1 MTWSAHRIRL
11 AAMRSLSVLA
21 LACLLAYPCLRPS
34 TALAQQQGVH
44 RCTSMSGET
53 VYTDKRCEDVG
64 AMDRLPST
72 TTTAATGALYRGGC
86 SRTLSDLVMQVSSA
100 IQAQDVNRLAG
111 IYHWTGTSDAGALR
125 VLDRLDV
132 VVRRPLVDIVPIR
145 PAPAPVLDA
154 DGAVVDANQDGYYPQ
169 TTQRQRPVGLRVV
182 QTLKNSATPADTTF
196 GLRRAYNCFW
206 ITL

>member
-1 MTWSAHRIRL
+1 
-11 AAMRSLSVLA
+11 MRALSLIAS
-21 LACLLAYPCLRPS
+21 ACLLASLCLQAPVAR
-34 TALAQQQGVH
+34 AQQQGVQ
-44 RCTSMSGET
+44 RCTTMSGET

-111 IYHWTGTSDAGALR
+111 VYHWTGTSDAGALR
-125 VLDRLDV
+125 ILDRLDV
-132 VVRRPLVDIVPIR
+132 VVQRPLVDIVPIR
-145 PAPAPVLDA
+145 PAPAPLLDA
-154 DGAVVDANQDGYYPQ
+154 QGQVVDANQDGYYPQ
-169 TTQRQRPVGLRVV
+169 TASQRQRPVGLRVV
-182 QTLKNSATPADTTF
+182 QTLKNSATPADTIF
-196 GLRRAYNCFW
+196 GFRRAYNCFW

>member
-1 MTWSAHRIRL
+1 
-11 AAMRSLSVLA
+11 MRSIPFLA
-21 LACLLAYPCLRPS
+21 IVCLLVYSCLRPVAAS
-34 TALAQQQGVH
+34 AQQQGVH
-44 RCTSMSGET
+44 RCTTMSGDT

-72 TTTAATGALYRGGC
+72 TTTTATGALYRGGC

-111 IYHWTGTSDAGALR
+111 VYHWAGTSDAGALR

-132 VVRRPLVDIVPIR
+132 VVQRPLVDIVPIR
-145 PAPAPVLDA
+145 PAPAPVLDT

-169 TTQRQRPVGLRVV
+169 TTTQRQRPVGLRVV

>member
-1 MTWSAHRIRL
+1 
-11 AAMRSLSVLA
+11 MRSVLL
-21 LACLLAYPCLRPS
+21 LACLLALAGFRAPP
-34 TALAQQQGVH
+34 AVAQQQGVQ
-44 RCTSMSGET
+44 RCTTVSGET

-72 TTTAATGALYRGGC
+72 TSTNPTGALYRGGC

-100 IQAQDVNRLAG
+100 IQARDVNRLAG
-111 IYHWTGTSDAGALR
+111 VYHWTGTSDAGALR

-132 VVRRPLVDIVPIR
+132 VVQRPLVDIVPIR

-154 DGAVVDANQDGYYPQ
+154 EGAVIDANQDGYYPQ
-169 TTQRQRPVGLRVV
+169 TTTQRQRPLGLRVV

>member
-1 MTWSAHRIRL
+1 
-11 AAMRSLSVLA
+11 MRSLFLLA
-21 LACLLAYPCLRPS
+21 IACLFATACLQAP
-34 TALAQQQGVH
+34 AAHAQQQGVQ
-44 RCTSMSGET
+44 RCTTMSGET

-100 IQAQDVNRLAG
+100 IQSNDVNRLAG
-111 IYHWTGTSDAGALR
+111 VYHWAGTSDAGALR
-125 VLDRLDV
+125 ILDRLDV
-132 VVRRPLVDIVPIR
+132 VAQRPLVDIVPVR
-145 PAPAPVLDA
+145 PAPAPVLDTE
-154 DGAVVDANQDGYYPQ
+154 GQVVDANQDGYYPQ
-169 TTQRQRPVGLRVV
+169 TTTQRQRPTGLRVV

>member
-1 MTWSAHRIRL
+1 MRFLLLFAVASLPML
-11 AAMRSLSVLA
+11 AAPWA
-21 LACLLAYPCLRPS
+21 PAAK
-34 TALAQQQGVH
+34 AQQQGVQ
-44 RCTSMSGET
+44 RCTTMSGET

-72 TTTAATGALYRGGC
+72 TTTTATGALYRGGC

-111 IYHWTGTSDAGALR
+111 VYHWAGTSDAGALR
-125 VLDRLDV
+125 ILDRLDV

-154 DGAVVDANQDGYYPQ
+154 EGAVVDANQDGYYPQ
-169 TTQRQRPVGLRVV
+169 TTTQRQRPVGLRVV

>member
-1 MTWSAHRIRL
+1 
-11 AAMRSLSVLA
+11 MRSVPLLA
-21 LACLLAYPCLRPS
+21 ACLLAHACLGAPDA
-34 TALAQQQGVH
+34 TAQQQGVQ
-44 RCTSMSGET
+44 RCTTMSGDT

-72 TTTAATGALYRGGC
+72 TTTTATGALYRGGC
-86 SRTLSDLVMQVSSA
+86 SRTLSDLVVQVSSA

-111 IYHWTGTSDAGALR
+111 VYHWTGTSDAGALR

-132 VVRRPLVDIVPIR
+132 VVQRPLVDIVPIR

-154 DGAVVDANQDGYYPQ
+154 EGTVIDANQDGYYPQ
-169 TTQRQRPVGLRVV
+169 TTTQRQRPVGLRVV

-206 ITL
+206 VTL

>member
-1 MTWSAHRIRL
+1 
-11 AAMRSLSVLA
+11 MRSLPVLA
-21 LACLLAYPCLRPS
+21 LACLLAYPCLRP
-34 TALAQQQGVH
+34 AAAQAQQQGVQ
-44 RCTSMSGET
+44 RCTTMSGDT

-72 TTTAATGALYRGGC
+72 TTTTATGALYRGGC
-86 SRTLSDLVMQVSSA
+86 SRTLSDLVVQVSSA

-111 IYHWTGTSDAGALR
+111 VYHWAGTSDAGALR
-125 VLDRLDV
+125 ILDV
-132 VVRRPLVDIVPIR
+132 VVQRPLVDIVPIR

-154 DGAVVDANQDGYYPQ
+154 DGQVVDANQDGYYPQ
-169 TTQRQRPVGLRVV
+169 TASQRQRPTGLRVV

>member
-1 MTWSAHRIRL
+1 MRSPIFLALLCL
-11 AAMRSLSVLA
+11 AAW
-21 LACLLAYPCLRPS
+21 ACPQVPS
-34 TALAQQQGVH
+34 AQAQQQGVQ
-44 RCTSMSGET
+44 RCTTMSGEA

-64 AMDRLPST
+64 AMDRLPSAGT
-72 TTTAATGALYRGGC
+72 VIAAPGALYRGGC

-100 IQAQDVNRLAG
+100 IGAKDVNRLAG
-111 IYHWTGTSDAGALR
+111 VYHWSGTSDAAALR
-125 VLDRLDV
+125 ILDRLDAV
-132 VVRRPLVDIVPIR
+132 AQRPLVDIVPVR

-154 DGAVVDANQDGYYPQ
+154 DGQVVDANQDGYYPHTAQ
-169 TTQRQRPVGLRVV
+169 PQRPIGLRVV

>member
-1 MTWSAHRIRL
+1 
-11 AAMRSLSVLA
+11 MRSFFLLA
-21 LACLLAYPCLRPS
+21 IVCLLATTCLQVPV
-34 TALAQQQGVH
+34 AHAQQQGVQ
-44 RCTSMSGET
+44 RCTTMSGET

-111 IYHWTGTSDAGALR
+111 VYHWAGTSDAGALR
-125 VLDRLDV
+125 ILDRLDV
-132 VVRRPLVDIVPIR
+132 VVQRPLVDIVPVR
-145 PAPAPVLDA
+145 PAPAPVLDTE
-154 DGAVVDANQDGYYPQ
+154 GQVVDANEDGYYPQ
-169 TTQRQRPVGLRVV
+169 TTTQRQRPTGLRVV